1 MVNTNRVPFP
11 GGSFDGF
18 GDSSDLVRPGSFE
31 SADDSFVDQMPWAPA
46 VLSDK
51 GLFLLMLYD
60 KAISCM
66 DESLVRMEE
75 GDMIGKGDCL
85 IHAQEIVLQ
94 LSDALDKSAGPIA
107 DNLERL
113 YLYVYRRL
121 IQGNVRLDRGAI
133 TEARRIMHDLYE
145 AWQAIIMGQDSVRP
159 ECLEVAGV
167 PMCA

>member
-1 MVNTNRVPFP
+1 MVNHNRVPFP
-11 GGSFDGF
+11 GGSDGL
-18 GDSSDLVRPGSFE
+18 GDTLELELAGSVE

-51 GLFLLMLYD
+51 GLFLLLLYE

-66 DESLVRMEE
+66 DESLVLMDE
-75 GDMIGKGDCL
+75 GDMVGKGDCL
-85 IHAQEIVLQ
+85 IRAQEIVLQ
-94 LSDALDKSAGPIA
+94 LSDALDKSTGAIA

-133 TEARRIMHDLYE
+133 TEARLIMNDLLE
-145 AWQAIIMGQDSVRP
+145 AWQAIILTGQRP
-159 ECLEVAGV
+159 
-167 PMCA
+167 P

>member
-11 GGSFDGF
+11 GDGNSEGLVGPQSFEHRDH
-18 GDSSDLVRPGSFE
+18 VE

-51 GLFLLMLYD
+51 GLFLLLLYD

-66 DESLVRMEE
+66 DEALVRMEE
-75 GDMIGKGDCL
+75 GDMVGKGDCL

-94 LSDALDKSAGPIA
+94 LSDALDKSAGAIA

-133 TEARRIMHDLYE
+133 NEARRIMHDLYE
-145 AWQAIIMGQDSVRP
+145 AWQAIILGQDSVRP
-159 ECLEVAGV
+159 ECLEVAG
-167 PMCA
+167 MRA

>member
-1 MVNTNRVPFP
+1 MVNHNRVPFP
-11 GGSFDGF
+11 GGSDGL
-18 GDSSDLVRPGSFE
+18 GDTLELELADSVE

-51 GLFLLMLYD
+51 GLFLLLLYE

-66 DESLVRMEE
+66 DESLVMMEE
-75 GDMIGKGDCL
+75 GDMVGKGDCL
-85 IHAQEIVLQ
+85 IRAQEIVLQ
-94 LSDALDKSAGPIA
+94 LSDALDKSTGAIA

-133 TEARRIMHDLYE
+133 TEARRIMNDLLE
-145 AWQAIIMGQDSVRP
+145 AWQAIILTGQRP
-159 ECLEVAGV
+159 A
-167 PMCA
+167 

>member
-1 MVNTNRVPFP
+1 MVNHNRVPFP
-11 GGSFDGF
+11 GGSDGL
-18 GDSSDLVRPGSFE
+18 GDTLELELVGSVE

-51 GLFLLMLYD
+51 GLFLLLLYE

-66 DESLVRMEE
+66 DESLVLMDE
-75 GDMIGKGDCL
+75 GDMVGKGDCL

-94 LSDALDKSAGPIA
+94 LSDALDKSTGAIA

-121 IQGNVRLDRGAI
+121 IQGNVRLDQGAI
-133 TEARRIMHDLYE
+133 TEARRIMNDLLE
-145 AWQAIIMGQDSVRP
+145 AWQAIILTGQRP
-159 ECLEVAGV
+159 
-167 PMCA
+167 P

>member
-1 MVNTNRVPFP
+1 MVNHNRVPFP
-11 GGSFDGF
+11 GGSDGL
-18 GDSSDLVRPGSFE
+18 GDTLELELAGSVE

-51 GLFLLMLYD
+51 GLFLLLLYE

-66 DESLVRMEE
+66 DESLVLIDE
-75 GDMIGKGDCL
+75 GDMVGKGDCL
-85 IHAQEIVLQ
+85 IRAQEIVLQ
-94 LSDALDKSAGPIA
+94 LSDALDKSTGAIA

-133 TEARRIMHDLYE
+133 TEARRIMNDLLE
-145 AWQAIIMGQDSVRP
+145 AWQVIILTGQRP
-159 ECLEVAGV
+159 
-167 PMCA
+167 P

>member
-1 MVNTNRVPFP
+1 MVNHNRVPFP
-11 GGSFDGF
+11 GGSDGL
-18 GDSSDLVRPGSFE
+18 GDTLELELAGSVA

-51 GLFLLMLYD
+51 GLFLLLLYE

-66 DESLVRMEE
+66 DESLVLMDE
-75 GDMIGKGDCL
+75 GDMVGKGDCL

-94 LSDALDKSAGPIA
+94 LSDALDKSTGAIA

-133 TEARRIMHDLYE
+133 TEARRIMNDLLE
-145 AWQAIIMGQDSVRP
+145 AWQAIILTGQRP
-159 ECLEVAGV
+159 
-167 PMCA
+167 P

>member
-1 MVNTNRVPFP
+1 MVNHNRVPFP
-11 GGSFDGF
+11 GGSDGL
-18 GDSSDLVRPGSFE
+18 GDTLELELAGSVE

-51 GLFLLMLYD
+51 GLFLLLLYE

-66 DESLVRMEE
+66 DESLVLMDE
-75 GDMIGKGDCL
+75 GDMVGKGDCL

-94 LSDALDKSAGPIA
+94 LSDALDKSTGAIA

-121 IQGNVRLDRGAI
+121 IHGNVRLDRGAI
-133 TEARRIMHDLYE
+133 TEARRIMNDLLE
-145 AWQAIIMGQDSVRP
+145 AWQAIILTGQRP
-159 ECLEVAGV
+159 
-167 PMCA
+167 P

>member
-1 MVNTNRVPFP
+1 MVNHNRVPFP
-11 GGSFDGF
+11 GGSDGL
-18 GDSSDLVRPGSFE
+18 GDTLELELAGSVE

-51 GLFLLMLYD
+51 GLFLLLLYE

-66 DESLVRMEE
+66 DESLVLMDE
-75 GDMIGKGDCL
+75 GDMVGKGDCL

-94 LSDALDKSAGPIA
+94 LSDALDKSTGAIA

-121 IQGNVRLDRGAI
+121 IQGNVRLDQGAI
-133 TEARRIMHDLYE
+133 TEARRIMNDLLE
-145 AWQAIIMGQDSVRP
+145 AWQAIILTGQRP
-159 ECLEVAGV
+159 
-167 PMCA
+167 P

>member
-1 MVNTNRVPFP
+1 MVNHNRVPFP
-11 GGSFDGF
+11 GGSDGL
-18 GDSSDLVRPGSFE
+18 GDTLELELAGSVE

-51 GLFLLMLYD
+51 GLFLLLLYE

-66 DESLVRMEE
+66 DESLVMMEE
-75 GDMIGKGDCL
+75 GDMVGKGDCL
-85 IHAQEIVLQ
+85 IRAQEIVLQ
-94 LSDALDKSAGPIA
+94 LSDALDKSTGAIA

-133 TEARRIMHDLYE
+133 TEARRIMNDLLE
-145 AWQAIIMGQDSVRP
+145 AWQAIILTGQRP
-159 ECLEVAGV
+159 
-167 PMCA
+167 P

>member
-1 MVNTNRVPFP
+1 MVNHNRVPFP
-11 GGSFDGF
+11 GGSDGL
-18 GDSSDLVRPGSFE
+18 GDTLELELAGSVE

-51 GLFLLMLYD
+51 GLFLLLLYE

-66 DESLVRMEE
+66 DESLVLMDE
-75 GDMIGKGDCL
+75 GDMVGKGDCL
-85 IHAQEIVLQ
+85 IRAQEIVLQ
-94 LSDALDKSAGPIA
+94 LSDALDKSTGAIA

-133 TEARRIMHDLYE
+133 TEARRIMNDLLE
-145 AWQAIIMGQDSVRP
+145 AWQAIILTGQRP
-159 ECLEVAGV
+159 
-167 PMCA
+167 P

>member
-1 MVNTNRVPFP
+1 MVNHNRVPFP
-11 GGSFDGF
+11 GGSDGL
-18 GDSSDLVRPGSFE
+18 GDTLELELAGSVA

-51 GLFLLMLYD
+51 GLFLLLLYE

-66 DESLVRMEE
+66 DESLVLMDE
-75 GDMIGKGDCL
+75 GDMVGKGDCL

-94 LSDALDKSAGPIA
+94 LSDALDKSTGAIA

-121 IQGNVRLDRGAI
+121 IQGNVRLDQGAI
-133 TEARRIMHDLYE
+133 TEARRIMNDLLE
-145 AWQAIIMGQDSVRP
+145 AWQAIILTGQRP
-159 ECLEVAGV
+159 
-167 PMCA
+167 P

>member
-1 MVNTNRVPFP
+1 MVNHNRVPFP
-11 GGSFDGF
+11 GGSDGL
-18 GDSSDLVRPGSFE
+18 GDTLELEHAGSVE

-51 GLFLLMLYD
+51 GLFLLLLYE

-66 DESLVRMEE
+66 DESLVLMDE
-75 GDMIGKGDCL
+75 GDMVGKGDCL
-85 IHAQEIVLQ
+85 IHAHEIVLQ
-94 LSDALDKSAGPIA
+94 LSDALDKSTGAIS

-133 TEARRIMHDLYE
+133 TEARRIMNDLLE
-145 AWQAIIMGQDSVRP
+145 AWQAIILTGQRSP
-159 ECLEVAGV
+159 
-167 PMCA
+167 

>member
-1 MVNTNRVPFP
+1 MVNHNRVPFP
-11 GGSFDGF
+11 GGSDGLC
-18 GDSSDLVRPGSFE
+18 DTLELELAGSVE

-51 GLFLLMLYD
+51 GLFLLLLYE

-66 DESLVRMEE
+66 DESLVMMEE
-75 GDMIGKGDCL
+75 GDMVGKGDCL
-85 IHAQEIVLQ
+85 IRAQEIVLQ
-94 LSDALDKSAGPIA
+94 LSDALDKSTGAIA

-133 TEARRIMHDLYE
+133 TEARRIMNDLLE
-145 AWQAIIMGQDSVRP
+145 AWQAIILTGQRP
-159 ECLEVAGV
+159 
-167 PMCA
+167 P